1 MVTTYIVLGNLVNDG
16 LLVYSQGLQLQNW
29 IFFVHHLTWYN
40 SALTILHGPKSVCL
54 AIQFS
59 FCSYFAPACDFNT
72 LQRKKIPQN
81 ISPGKISNIL
91 TMPFRYCG
99 QNKHFMNWI
108 QIKSFYYTKI
118 LLISYLQYKSYVTG
132 VIFTM

>member
-1 MVTTYIVLGNLVNDG
+1 MGQKVCALSSNLAFET
-16 LLVYSQGLQLQNW
+16 LPCP
-29 IFFVHHLTWYN
+29 I
-40 SALTILHGPKSVCL
+40 
-54 AIQFS
+54 
-59 FCSYFAPACDFNT
+59 CSYFAPACDFNT

-118 LLISYLQYKSYVTG
+118 LLISYLQYESYITR
-132 VIFTM
+132 VIFTMSTISTHFPPKCGPCVTVELRWSASLRIGQNHD